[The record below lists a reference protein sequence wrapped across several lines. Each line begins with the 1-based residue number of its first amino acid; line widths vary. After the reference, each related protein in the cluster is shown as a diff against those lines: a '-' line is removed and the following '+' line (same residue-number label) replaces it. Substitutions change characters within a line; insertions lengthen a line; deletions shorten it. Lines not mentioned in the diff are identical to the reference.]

1 MRPFKLLVHRWLR
14 AAAAHWPYYLV
25 LIGLA
30 LLCRSFVANSGGQF
44 TKALEALRVARESGV
59 SARAEDYARVWLPT
73 VGRWW
78 FFVSLALILA
88 GPWLIGW
95 EKDPL
100 VQRTDDDQPKA
111 RRWLWLVTFIM
122 MAASAVLNA
131 PRLFNSFWMDEESTA
146 RRFVVGDFRRGS
158 DASPRWAE
166 PSWERT
172 IFYYRDPNNHPL
184 FSILARLCHS
194 ALPTP
199 QEPESFHF
207 REWTI
212 RLPAYLAGIAG
223 LGLVAWLA
231 AVLRMPRAGMLAVV
245 WLAMHPWHVRYGVDA
260 RGYALLFTLLPACLG
275 CLCRAIQTGRMN
287 WWLGYGVLEFLVLWA
302 YPGTLYFVA
311 SFNVAVAGLMMT
323 SIVPRRARGQQWLR
337 FVAANLIGAM
347 FTTLLL
353 GPCVEP
359 MLNYLQYDRIRG
371 VLDARWVAETC
382 SGLFTGQPWVA
393 WADHEL
399 VIAWMHTWVESPWF
413 VVLTFGAL
421 AVVLGT
427 GVLACWRCGV
437 THRWILGHSLMLG
450 PFMYLMATAQGNIL
464 YPWYLLLCLP
474 GLALIMGAGLEAA
487 MVKPWGRAWIAAFMG
502 LWAVVTWPQTNLLR
516 SHSIE
521 PMRESVEATRQIRN
535 ARMASLNDVLTV
547 SLAFPA
553 KLYDPAAIEVKT
565 VDELRAVMDR
575 ADREHRPLFVN
586 FADKGLLDLRSP
598 EMSAFL
604 DDSKFFQALPSFNGI
619 HGQFERRVFRY
630 VGKASP

>member
-1 MRPFKLLVHRWLR
+1 MSSPKPLVHRWLR
-14 AAAAHWPYYLV
+14 AVGAHWPYYFV

-30 LLCRSFVANSGGQF
+30 LLCHSFAENSGGQF
-44 TKALEALRVARESGV
+44 TKAQEALRVARESGV
-59 SARAEDYARVWLPT
+59 SARAEDYARFWLPT

-78 FFVSLALILA
+78 FIASVVLILA

-95 EKDPL
+95 EKDPGT
-100 VQRTDDDQPKA
+100 VAATDDQAKA
-111 RRWLWLVTFIM
+111 CRWLWLVTAVT
-122 MAASAVLNA
+122 MAASAWLNS

-146 RRFVVGDFRRGS
+146 RRFVVGDFRRGE
-158 DASPRWAE
+158 DANPRWAE

-194 ALPTP
+194 ALPVP

-207 REWTI
+207 REWAI

-223 LGLVAWLA
+223 LGFVAWLA
-231 AVLRMPRAGMLAVV
+231 AVLRMPRAGMLAVI

-287 WWLGYGVLEFLVLWA
+287 WWLGYGLMEFLVLWA
-302 YPGTLYFVA
+302 YPGTLYFVV
-311 SFNVAVAGLMMT
+311 SFNAAVAGLMLT
-323 SIVPRRARGQQWLR
+323 ALVPREIRGQQWRR
-337 FVAANLIGAM
+337 FWVANVLGAL

-359 MLNYLQYDRIRG
+359 MLNYLRYDRIRG
-371 VLDARWVAETC
+371 VLDARWVAETS

-393 WADHEL
+393 WADHAR
-399 VIAWMHTWVESPWF
+399 VIAWMRTWAESPWF

-421 AVVLGT
+421 AAVLGA
-427 GVLACWRCGV
+427 GVVACWRRGIM
-437 THRWILGHSLMLG
+437 HRWILGHSLMLG
-450 PFMYLMATAQGNIL
+450 PFMYVMATAQGNIL

-487 MVKPWGRAWIAAFMG
+487 LAKPWGHVCVALFMG
-502 LWAVVTWPQTNLLR
+502 LWVVVTWPQAKLLR

-535 ARMASLNDVLTV
+535 ARMADLKDVLTV

-553 KLYDPAAIEVKT
+553 RLYDPAAIEVKT
-565 VDELRAVMDR
+565 VDDLRAVMDR

-604 DDSKFFQALPSFNGI
+604 DDSKVFQAFPPFNGI
-619 HGQFERRVFRY
+619 HGQFERRVFHYR
-630 VGKASP
+630 GKLAP